1 MCCNNYDRIP
11 VWWNFHNDW
20 TPLCFSIRIVKQPRP
35 RSACYTCRMERFVE
49 KIAYLK
55 PFNYGYAPLISRTVS
70 CSLLLERYELR
81 LYIKLRSA
89 FIVPTLRFFL
99 RSLFLVFLSEMF
111 FPFFNSSVSK
121 IQFNA
126 SSIQI
131 SMFFFL
137 RDKFHNRLPIL
148 VEDIL
153 TSRKLRITQN
163 LTYTKKIP

>member
-89 FIVPTLRFFL
+89 FIVPTLRFFV

-111 FPFFNSSVSK
+111 FSFFNSSLSK
-121 IQFNA
+121 IQFNV

-137 RDKFHNRLPIL
+137 IDKLI
-148 VEDIL
+148 
-153 TSRKLRITQN
+153 S
-163 LTYTKKIP
+163 